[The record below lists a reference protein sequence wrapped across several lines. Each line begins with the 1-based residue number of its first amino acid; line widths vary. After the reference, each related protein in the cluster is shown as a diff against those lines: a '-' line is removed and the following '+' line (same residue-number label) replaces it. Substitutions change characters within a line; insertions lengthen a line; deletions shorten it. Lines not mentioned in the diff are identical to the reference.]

1 MPFIFKY
8 MIFSL
13 VGIVLLAIIAAI
25 YIAIRDKKK

>member
-13 VGIVLLAIIAAI
+13 VGVILLAIIAAI
-25 YIAIRDKKK
+25 YITIKDRRK